1 MGRPKVTIPYLQEKK
16 LKKELITMLTCYDY
30 PMAVLEEKAGIE
42 IILCGDSLGMTVY
55 GYDGTLPVTMD
66 MMVVHAAAVKRGA
79 PTAFVIGDM
88 PFLSYQ
94 VSTEK
99 AVENAGRFMQ
109 EANCDGVKL
118 EGGAIMAD
126 RVRAIVNAGIPVM
139 GHLGLTPQSISA
151 LGGFKAQGRNVNN
164 ALKIIQDAKSLE
176 DAGAFS
182 ILLEAIPPE
191 VAKIITERCHV
202 PIISIGAGMYCD
214 GQLLIV
220 HDMLGFFDR
229 FTPKFVKKYANV
241 NALLLEVFE
250 KYKSEVMNR
259 EFPAKE
265 HCYGM
270 PEDALKQLHEV
281 LAQADDRKK

>member
-1 MGRPKVTIPYLQEKK
+1 MTRGKVTIPYLQEKK
-16 LKKELITMLTCYDY
+16 LKKEPITMLTAYDY
-30 PMAVLEEKAGIE
+30 PMALLEEQAGIE

-66 MMVVHAAAVKRGA
+66 MMVKHAAAVKRGA

-94 VSTEK
+94 ISKEE
-99 AVENAGRFMQ
+99 AVRNAGRFMQ
-109 EANCDGVKL
+109 ESGVDGVKL
-118 EGGAIMAD
+118 EGGEAMAETM
-126 RVRAIVNAGIPVM
+126 RHIVNAGIPVM

-151 LGGFKAQGRNVNN
+151 LGGFKAQGRNVDN
-164 ALKIIQDAKSLE
+164 ALKIIKDAEILE
-176 DAGAFS
+176 EAGAFS

-191 VAKIITERCHV
+191 VAKIITEKAKI

-229 FTPKFVKKYANV
+229 FTPKFVKKYANL
-241 NALLLEVFE
+241 NGILKDVFE
-250 KYKSEVMNR
+250 QYK
-259 EFPAKE
+259 K
-265 HCYGM
+265 
-270 PEDALKQLHEV
+270 EV
-281 LAQADDRKK
+281 LAGEFPTREQCYGIPEDEIKKLHEALGIKA

>member
-1 MGRPKVTIPYLQEKK
+1 MTRGKVTIPYLQEKK
-16 LKKELITMLTCYDY
+16 LKKEPITMLTAYDY
-30 PMAVLEEKAGIE
+30 PMALLEEQAGIE

-66 MMVVHAAAVKRGA
+66 MMVKHAAAVKRGA

-94 VSTEK
+94 ISKEE
-99 AVENAGRFMQ
+99 AVRNAGRFMQ
-109 EANCDGVKL
+109 ESGVDGVKL
-118 EGGAIMAD
+118 EGGEAMAETM
-126 RVRAIVNAGIPVM
+126 RHIVNAGIPVM

-151 LGGFKAQGRNVNN
+151 LGGFKAQGRNVDN
-164 ALKIIQDAKSLE
+164 ALKIIKDAEILE
-176 DAGAFS
+176 EAGAFS

-191 VAKIITERCHV
+191 VAKIITEKAKI

-229 FTPKFVKKYANV
+229 FTPKFVKKYANL
-241 NALLLEVFE
+241 NGILKDVFE
-250 KYKSEVMNR
+250 QYK
-259 EFPAKE
+259 K
-265 HCYGM
+265 
-270 PEDALKQLHEV
+270 EV
-281 LAQADDRKK
+281 LAGEFPTREQCYDIPEDEIKKLHEALGIKA

>member
-1 MGRPKVTIPYLQEKK
+1 MTRTKVTIPYLQEKK
-16 LKKELITMLTCYDY
+16 AKKEPITMLTCYDY
-30 PMAVLEEKAGIE
+30 PMALLEEKAGIE

-79 PTAFVIGDM
+79 PNAFVIGDM

-94 VSTEK
+94 VSVEK

-109 EANCDGVKL
+109 EANCDGIKL
-118 EGGAIMAD
+118 EGGAAMAS
-126 RVRAIVNAGIPVM
+126 RVRAIVEAGIPVM

-151 LGGFKAQGRNVNN
+151 LGGFKAQGRNIDN
-164 ALKIIQDAKSLE
+164 ALKIIRDAEILE
-176 DAGAFS
+176 EAGAFA

-191 VAKIITERCHV
+191 LGRIITERCRI

-229 FTPKFVKKYANV
+229 FTPKFVKKYTNM
-241 NALLLEVFE
+241 NGMLLEVFE
-250 KYKSEVMNR
+250 KYKAEVING
-259 EFPAKE
+259 EFPTKE
-265 HCYGM
+265 YCYGM
-270 PEDALKQLHEV
+270 PEETRQQLYEALAKENSG
-281 LAQADDRKK
+281 K